1 MTEEMNKLPN
11 AAEAVNAGG
20 AREGQRQPQAAMASA
35 SGGSNSTNDID
46 ADLQARLE
54 NLRRE

>member
-1 MTEEMNKLPN
+1 LTEDLNKLPAATDALN
-11 AAEAVNAGG
+11 AAAK
-20 AREGQRQPQAAMASA
+20 EGQRQPQAAMASA
-35 SGGSNSTNDID
+35 SGGAAANDID